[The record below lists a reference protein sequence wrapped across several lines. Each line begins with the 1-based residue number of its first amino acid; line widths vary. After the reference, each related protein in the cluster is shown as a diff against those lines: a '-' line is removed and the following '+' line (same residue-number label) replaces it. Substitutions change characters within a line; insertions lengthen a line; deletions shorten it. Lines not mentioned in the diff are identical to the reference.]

1 MLMLAACGG
10 SDSTESDA
18 SHDEVVVLMATASLT
33 PAEVFAAVAPSVV
46 FVEVPDGAGSGVFL
60 SSGFVATNA
69 HVVGHYATVRLFT
82 SVGEI
87 AEAPVYARDWVNDLA
102 LIGPLPLDELDGELP
117 SVEFGS
123 SSGVAVG
130 DEVYLIGYP
139 GEIESQPEAA
149 MTSGILSRRRLAHC
163 IGGTFLQTDAVIVGG
178 QSGGV

>member
-87 AEAPVYARDWVNDLA
+87 AEAPVYARDWVNAVSYTHLT
-102 LIGPLPLDELDGELP
+102 LPTK
-117 SVEFGS
+117 
-123 SSGVAVG
+123 A
-130 DEVYLIGYP
+130 
-139 GEIESQPEAA
+139 
-149 MTSGILSRRRLAHC
+149 
-163 IGGTFLQTDAVIVGG
+163 
-178 QSGGV
+178 